1 MSKKPSKG
9 GAPALDMTPMV
20 DLAFLLV
27 TFFMLTASFRM
38 AEPVAV
44 DPPSSIGM
52 VDLPDNHILVTID
65 DKGRAF
71 FGISNSTAKMNALR
85 EMAKR
90 YKVQFTEEQIKKF
103 SGLPSFGVDLKDL
116 PAYIDA
122 KEEARKNFRGPSG
135 KGQTGVPLD
144 TITPNNQLKD
154 WINIGGTEAVRVWQA
169 AKEKATES
177 NSEFKAEK
185 PRYAIKCASTTKY
198 IYVKDVIKT
207 FTDLKLYQFNLIK
220 SLEGGGTVINP
231 TKK

>member
-38 AEPVAV
+38 AEPVVV
-44 DPPSSIGM
+44 DPPSSIGK
-52 VDLPDNHILVTID
+52 VDLPDNHIMVTID

-85 EMAKR
+85 EMAAK
-90 YKVQFTEEQIKKF
+90 YKVPFTEQQVIKF
-103 SGLPSFGVDLKDL
+103 SGLPSFGVDIKDL
-116 PAYIDA
+116 PRYIDA
-122 KEEARKNFRGPSG
+122 KEEERKNFQPQ
-135 KGQTGVPLD
+135 KGVPLD

-154 WINIGGTEAVRVWQA
+154 WIAIGGRKAVEMYEEAKAKA
-169 AKEKATES
+169 AEAGG
-177 NSEFKAEK
+177 EFKAEK
-185 PRYAIKCASTTKY
+185 PRYAIKCAASTKY

-207 FTDLKLYQFNLIK
+207 FTDLKLYQFNLITQ
-220 SLEGGGTVINP
+220 LEGGGTVVQP
-231 TKK
+231 EK

>member
-38 AEPVAV
+38 AEPVVV
-44 DPPSSIGM
+44 DPPSSIGK
-52 VDLPDNHILVTID
+52 VDLPDNHVMVTID

-85 EMAKR
+85 EMAVK
-90 YKVQFTEEQIKKF
+90 YKVQFTEQQIVKF
-103 SGLPSFGVDLKDL
+103 SGLPSIGVDLKDL
-116 PAYIDA
+116 PRYIDA
-122 KEEARKNFRGPSG
+122 SENERKNFQPQ
-135 KGQTGVPLD
+135 KGVPLD

-154 WINIGGTEAVRVWQA
+154 WIAIGGREAVKMYLD
-169 AKEKATES
+169 AKKKAEET
-177 NSEFKAEK
+177 NSEFKAKK
-185 PRYAIKCASTTKY
+185 PVYAIKCDAETKY

-207 FTDLKLYQFNLIK
+207 FTDLKLFQFNLIT
-220 SLEGGGTVINP
+220 SLEGGGTIIDP
-231 TKK
+231 EK

>member
-38 AEPVAV
+38 AEPVVV
-44 DPPSSIGM
+44 DPPSSIGK

-71 FGISNSTAKMNALR
+71 FGISNSSAKMNALR
-85 EMAKR
+85 DMAAK
-90 YKVQFTEEQIKKF
+90 YKVQFTEQQIVKF
-103 SGLPSFGVDLKDL
+103 SGLPSFGVDIKDL

-122 KEEARKNFRGPSG
+122 KEDARAKFQPQ
-135 KGQTGVPLD
+135 KGVPLD

-154 WINIGGTEAVRVWQA
+154 WIAIGGRKAVEMYQA
-169 AKEKATES
+169 AKEKAAEAGG
-177 NSEFKAEK
+177 EFKAEK
-185 PRYAIKCASTTKY
+185 PRYALKCAATTKY

-207 FTDLKLYQFNLIK
+207 FTDLKIYQFNLIT
-220 SLEGGGTVINP
+220 SLEGGGTVVEPI
-231 TKK
+231 K

>member
-38 AEPVAV
+38 AEPVVV

-52 VDLPDNHILVTID
+52 VDLPDNHILVTVD
-65 DKGRAF
+65 EKGRAF

-90 YKVQFTEEQIKKF
+90 YKIQFTEEQIVKF
-103 SGLPSFGVDLKDL
+103 SGLPSFGVDIKDL

-122 KEEARKNFRGPSG
+122 KDEQRKNF

-144 TITPNNQLKD
+144 TIKPNNQLKD
-154 WINIGGTEAVRVWQA
+154 WINIGGTEAVRVYQA
-169 AKEKATES
+169 AKEKAAES
-177 NSEFKAEK
+177 NTEFKAEK
-185 PRYAIKCASTTKY
+185 PRYAIKCAAKTKY
-198 IYVKDVIKT
+198 IYVKDIIKT
-207 FTDLKLYQFNLIK
+207 FTDLKIYQFNLIT
-220 SLEGGGTVINP
+220 SLEGGGTVIQP
-231 TKK
+231 TK

>member
-9 GAPALDMTPMV
+9 GAPSIDMTPMV

-44 DPPSSIGM
+44 DPPSSIGQ

-65 DKGRAF
+65 DKGRSF
-71 FGISNSTAKMNALR
+71 FGISNTTAKMGALR
-85 EMAKR
+85 EMAAK
-90 YKVQFTEEQIKKF
+90 YKVGFTEEQIKKF
-103 SGLPSFGVDLKDL
+103 SGLPSFGVDIKDL

-122 KEEARKNFRGPSG
+122 NEEGRKNFKGPSG
-135 KGQTGVPLD
+135 RGQTGVPLD

-154 WINIGGTEAVRVWQA
+154 WIAIGGKKAVETYNA
-169 AKEKATES
+169 AKEAAQEK
-177 NSEFKAEK
+177 NQDFKAEK
-185 PRYAIKCASTTKY
+185 PRYAIKCAATTKY
-198 IYVKDVIKT
+198 IFVKDVVKT
-207 FTDLKLYQFNLIK
+207 FTDLKIYQFNLIT

-231 TKK
+231 VK

>member
-38 AEPVAV
+38 AEPVVV
-44 DPPSSIGM
+44 DPPSSIGK

-71 FGISNSTAKMNALR
+71 FGISNSTAKMAALR

-90 YKVQFTEEQIKKF
+90 YKVAFTEEQIVKF

-122 KEEARKNFRGPSG
+122 KEEARTNFKGPSG

-154 WINIGGTEAVRVWQA
+154 WIQLGGTEAIRVYNA
-169 AKEKATES
+169 AKAKAAES
-177 NSEFKAEK
+177 NSDFKAEK
-185 PRYAIKCASTTKY
+185 PRYALKCAANTKY

-207 FTDLKLYQFNLIK
+207 FTDLKIFQFNLITQ
-220 SLEGGGTVINP
+220 LEGGGTVVEP
-231 TKK
+231 VK

>member
-38 AEPVAV
+38 AEPVVV
-44 DPPSSIGM
+44 DPPSSIGQ
-52 VDLPDNHILVTID
+52 VDLPDNHIMVTID
-65 DKGRAF
+65 NDGRAF

-85 EMAKR
+85 QMAAK
-90 YKVQFTEEQIKKF
+90 YKVGFTEEQIVKF
-103 SGLPSFGVDLKDL
+103 SGLPSFGLDIKDL

-122 KEEARKNFRGPSG
+122 KEEARKNF
-135 KGQTGVPLD
+135 KGQRGVPLD

-154 WINIGGTEAVRVWQA
+154 WISIGGTEAVKMYEEAKVK
-169 AKEKATES
+169 AKES
-177 NSEFKAEK
+177 NAEFKAEK

-207 FTDLKLYQFNLIK
+207 FTDLKLYQFNLIT
-220 SLEGGGTVINP
+220 SLEGGGTVIEP
-231 TKK
+231 TK